1 MKPSLQ
7 GDPTLSTNGS
17 KCDPVWCDRHSPFD
31 TTNDRARAEGE
42 LLALSPEVSAT
53 VLDLCGLWGGK
64 RDTRN
69 WVGRVAPTKEA
80 LAKKVR
86 TSFPYHSWSL
96 PDPFVIYLVVLLPYF
111 HPRGCASI
119 TSQILNLIPHI
130 LGRRTHDPRH

>member
-7 GDPTLSTNGS
+7 GDPTLTSDDS

-86 TSFPYHSWSL
+86 ALFPYHSWSL
-96 PDPFVIYLVVLLPYF
+96 PGPFIINLNLVVLSPPPLYAAARVF
-111 HPRGCASI
+111 
-119 TSQILNLIPHI
+119 
-130 LGRRTHDPRH
+130 